1 MGIPRNFCFI
11 TYAETFDCVE
21 QNNLWKILKVMGI
34 LDTLP
39 ASCKTYMQ
47 AKKQQLK
54 PDMEQPTGI

>member
-1 MGIPRNFCFI
+1 
-11 TYAETFDCVE
+11 
-21 QNNLWKILKVMGI
+21 MGI